1 MLKLIQTIDRGN
13 NIGIILGYDIF
24 TNVIMLCLL
33 LLSIYSWA
41 TIIHKSGLLKKAAR
55 ANRRFLDRFK
65 QRRGFD
71 DPFSEALPES
81 PYYCVLAEGLSE
93 AQRLSGGER
102 IDFDPQALPNIQAAM
117 ERETTDQIEKLN
129 QRLISLATIS
139 NISPLLGLL
148 GTVWGIMIAFLDIKR
163 FGSTSIQVVA
173 PGIAEALVT
182 TIAGL
187 VVAIPAAMAYNAFA
201 SRIRSL
207 SAQMDNLSSEFLGD
221 LRIHSIKKP

>member
-13 NIGIILGYDIF
+13 SLGILLGYDVF
-24 TNVIMLCLL
+24 TNAVMLCLL
-33 LLSIYSWA
+33 ILSIYSWA
-41 TIIHKSGLLKKAAR
+41 TIIHKSGVLKTAAR
-55 ANRRFLDRFK
+55 ANRKFMEKFK
-65 QRRGFD
+65 KRQGVG
-71 DPFSEALPES
+71 DPFAEPLTDS
-81 PYYCVLAEGLSE
+81 PGFCVLAEGLAE

-102 IDFDPQALPNIQAAM
+102 IKFPPEVLPNVQAAM
-117 ERETTDQIEKLN
+117 ERETVEQAERLGH
-129 QRLISLATIS
+129 RLISLATIS
-139 NISPLLGLL
+139 NVSPLLGLL

-187 VVAIPAAMAYNAFA
+187 VVAIPAAMAYNAFT
-201 SRIRSL
+201 SRIRSM

-221 LRIHSIKKP
+221 LRIHSVK

>member
-13 NIGIILGYDIF
+13 SLGIILGYDLF
-24 TNVIMLCLL
+24 TNAIMLCLL

-41 TIIHKSGLLKKAAR
+41 AIIHKSGALQAAAL
-55 ANRRFLDRFK
+55 ANRKFLERFK
-65 QRRGFD
+65 RRRGFD
-71 DPFSEALPES
+71 DPFSESLTES

-93 AQRLSGGER
+93 ARRLSGGER

-117 ERETTDQIEKLN
+117 ERETTDQVERLGS
-129 QRLISLATIS
+129 RLISLATIS

-187 VVAIPAAMAYNAFA
+187 MVAIPAAMAYNAFT
-201 SRIRSL
+201 SRIRSM
-207 SAQMDNLSSEFLGD
+207 SAQMDNLASEFLGE
-221 LRIHSIKKP
+221 LRIHSMKH

>member
-13 NIGIILGYDIF
+13 SLGILVGYDIF
-24 TNVIMLCLL
+24 TNAIMLCLL
-33 LLSIYSWA
+33 ALSIYSWA
-41 TIIHKSGLLKKAAR
+41 TIIHKSGALKAAAA
-55 ANRRFLDRFK
+55 ANRKFLERFK
-65 QRRGFD
+65 RRQGLD
-71 DPFSEALPES
+71 DPFAEVLSSS
-81 PYYCVLAEGLSE
+81 PGFCVLAEGLAE
-93 AQRLSGGER
+93 AQRLSGGEKIR
-102 IDFDPQALPNIQAAM
+102 FAPETLANIQAAM
-117 ERETTDQIEKLN
+117 ERETSDQVERLGS
-129 QRLISLATIS
+129 RLISLATIS

-187 VVAIPAAMAYNAFA
+187 VVAIPAAMAYNAFT

-207 SAQMDNLSSEFLGD
+207 AAQTDNLASEFLGD
-221 LRIHSIKKP
+221 LRIHSMK